1 MVERRRLLRH
11 VGLTVAAAIAAGSL
25 SGARSEP
32 AQAQNDDDPG
42 TGQIAGLVLGTDG
55 VPLAGAIVTVISP
68 ELDAGD
74 TSLTT
79 DEAGRF
85 TLGPIRPGLYDV
97 AVELEGYRRGLLATL
112 KVENGQTTQA
122 KIVLERRAGG
132 EDGY

>member
-1 MVERRRLLRH
+1 MVERRRLMRLG
-11 VGLTVAAAIAAGSL
+11 GLTVAATIAAGGL
-25 SGARSEP
+25 SGPLVEAARAAE
-32 AQAQNDDDPG
+32 DDSG
-42 TGQIAGLVLGTDG
+42 SGRLAGQVLGADG
-55 VPLAGAIVTVISP
+55 APLAGAIVTVTSP

-85 TLGPIRPGLYDV
+85 ALGELRPGLYDV
-97 AVELEGYRRGLLATL
+97 AVELSGYRRGMLSTL

-122 KIVLERRAGG
+122 DLVLERRTGG